1 MILSTM
7 ILAAFQVS
15 TAQVS
20 SVDYSLKFNTAT
32 CLYDVYMVV
41 EEGNARGTLQRA
53 QFNAQVSIVAP
64 TTSSVYVTE
73 SYMPIVDNQNR
84 SGNEP
89 ATWSISNELED
100 PETLEGSRIVSVIPQ
115 LLPTAFYNDLA
126 EGDEVKIFS
135 VKVNPVPTCAQDVRL
150 YDNEMDPSSFYSGM
164 SGADFRNGFTI
175 GGVEQKYNKNTEV
188 VLPTG
193 PNIEYVNFS
202 ATDKIALDV
211 NIVAKENAPCQETVS
226 LSIETP
232 AGATMDYRSFLAS
245 DVADL
250 QMGDYQVV
258 AKDELGCVSKAS
270 FTPIST
276 EVETV
281 PVTAFESGVYPNPA
295 QNQFALTLEGPIGT
309 KIHAQMLDVEG
320 KVAQANILDITL
332 DEELKIVNIDTNV
345 VPGMYNLSLTI
356 NEGHKVTHKIL
367 IIK

>member
-1 MILSTM
+1 
-7 ILAAFQVS
+7 
-15 TAQVS
+15 
-20 SVDYSLKFNTAT
+20 
-32 CLYDVYMVV
+32 MVV

-53 QFNAQVSIVAP
+53 QFNAQVTIVAP
-64 TTSSVYVTE
+64 TSSNVFVTE
-73 SYMPIVDNQNR
+73 SYMPIIDNQKR
-84 SGNEP
+84 GGSEVSS
-89 ATWSISNELED
+89 WSISNELEN
-100 PETLEGSRIVSVIPQ
+100 PSALEGNRLVSIVPQ
-115 LLPTAFYNDLA
+115 LLPAAFYNDLV

-150 YDNEMDPSSFYSGM
+150 YDNESDPASFSAGM
-164 SGADFRNGFTI
+164 GGSDFRNGFTI

-193 PNIEYVNFS
+193 PEIEYVEFS

-211 NIVAKENAPCQETVS
+211 NIIAKENAPCQESVE

-232 AGATMDYRSFLAS
+232 SGATMDYRSFLAS

-250 QMGDYQVV
+250 QMGNYHVV
-258 AKDELGCVSKAS
+258 AKDGLGCTTRSS

-276 EVETV
+276 EVETT
-281 PVTAFESGVYPNPA
+281 PVTTFDSGVFPNPA

-309 KIHAQMLDVEG
+309 KVQAEMVDVEG
-320 KVAQANILDITL
+320 RIAQANILDITL

-345 VPGMYNLSLTI
+345 LPGMYNLALTI
-356 NEGHKVTHKIL
+356 NGGHKVTHKIL